1 MRKFLSIQI
10 PIAAKVALLIGAL
23 GLLSIAAN
31 WFCLQRLDELT
42 RLNALVSEHI
52 APARLALAEAKVAI
66 ESFAVGTYKMFSAT
80 DPEDTKEAI
89 GDIKGEYAVAK
100 SRLNS
105 VLQDYPE
112 ADDDVRVTLE
122 KLDRARDLAMELR
135 AALTAGDRSKAQ
147 YIVDLKFD
155 PSRDDVMFHMNR
167 MINILGGHAREVEDE
182 SAERGVW
189 IFRMTVGILACGTAA
204 ALIVALL
211 LSHFFVARPMR
222 RMAATMT
229 RMAEGDLSTVSE
241 GRQRQDE
248 VGAMA
253 RAVEVFRNNAIALR
267 EADLARA
274 SEREESAARKA
285 KTLDTIAQAIESEIL
300 TVAAAVERSATE
312 LEAGARGMTSVLSE
326 SERHTSLA
334 ATVSEET
341 TANAAGVAAAIEE
354 LSASIGEINGQVA
367 NASAIVA
374 EATTCASRAVD
385 NACALVAAVKDI
397 DQVATMIT
405 AIASQ
410 TNLLALNATI
420 EAARAGQA
428 GRGFAVVA
436 QEVKAL
442 ATQTTKA
449 LAEIKDKTASVTTV
463 IGAVQDAT
471 GVLSGL
477 MQQVEQISGAI
488 SGSVQHQDLAAR
500 RIAENVEAAAERIRQ
515 VSFSISGASD
525 LVHQSGRGAEQV
537 LTAAAELNRRQGF
550 HRAHP
555 RRIEAAPGYGQP
567 SVPPRHRSASALRS
581 SLPRSVFGSDELT
594 MIRFGALNAGSAPAQ

>member
-537 LTAAAELNRRQGF
+537 LTAAAELNRQAAALSRDARDF
-550 HRAHP
+550 TA
-555 RRIEAAPGYGQP
+555 RIRVA
-567 SVPPRHRSASALRS
+567 
-581 SLPRSVFGSDELT
+581 
-594 MIRFGALNAGSAPAQ
+594 